1 MSKNSINILIILIL
15 LCILV
20 ILPSVAYASNGT
32 FDASTYQPS
41 STTDATGASKIQDL
55 GNVIISVIRTVGT
68 IISVAIL
75 SIIGIKY
82 MTGRGE
88 EKAEYKKTMLPYV
101 IGAVILFGITSFI
114 GIIVD
119 LVKGLI

>member
-1 MSKNSINILIILIL
+1 MSKKAINILIILML
-15 LCILV
+15 LCVLV

-41 STTDATGASKIQDL
+41 STTDATGANKIQDL

-82 MTGRGE
+82 MTGSVE

>member
-1 MSKNSINILIILIL
+1 MSKKTINILIILML

-55 GNVIISVIRTVGT
+55 GNVMISVIRTVGT

-82 MTGRGE
+82 MTGSVE
-88 EKAEYKKTMLPYV
+88 EKAEYKKTMIPYV
-101 IGAVILFGITSFI
+101 IGAVILFGITSFL
-114 GIIVD
+114 GIILD

>member
-1 MSKNSINILIILIL
+1 MSKKAINILIILML
-15 LCILV
+15 LCVLV

-55 GNVIISVIRTVGT
+55 GNVMISVIRTVGT

-82 MTGRGE
+82 MTGSVE

>member
-1 MSKNSINILIILIL
+1 MSKKSINILIILIL

-82 MTGRGE
+82 MTGSVE

>member
-1 MSKNSINILIILIL
+1 MSKKSINILIILIL

-55 GNVIISVIRTVGT
+55 GNVIISV
-68 IISVAIL
+68 AIL

-82 MTGRGE
+82 MTGSVE

>member
-1 MSKNSINILIILIL
+1 MSKKSINILIILIL

-82 MTGRGE
+82 MTGSVE

-101 IGAVILFGITSFI
+101 SGAVNLFGITSFI

>member
-1 MSKNSINILIILIL
+1 MSKKAINILIILML
-15 LCILV
+15 LCVLV

-32 FDASTYQPS
+32 FDAST
-41 STTDATGASKIQDL
+41 TDATGSSKIQYL

-82 MTGRGE
+82 MTGSVE

>member
-1 MSKNSINILIILIL
+1 MSKKAINILIILML
-15 LCILV
+15 LCVLV

-82 MTGRGE
+82 MTGSVE

>member
-1 MSKNSINILIILIL
+1 
-15 LCILV
+15 
-20 ILPSVAYASNGT
+20 
-32 FDASTYQPS
+32 
-41 STTDATGASKIQDL
+41 
-55 GNVIISVIRTVGT
+55 
-68 IISVAIL
+68 
-75 SIIGIKY
+75 
-82 MTGRGE
+82 MTGSVE

>member
-82 MTGRGE
+82 MTGSVE

>member
-1 MSKNSINILIILIL
+1 ML
-15 LCILV
+15 LCVLV

-82 MTGRGE
+82 MTGSVE

>member
-41 STTDATGASKIQDL
+41 STTDAQNSINNL
-55 GNVIISVIRTVGT
+55 GQGVIKIISTVGT
-68 IISVAIL
+68 IISVVFLIIL
-75 SIIGIKY
+75 GIKY
-82 MTGRGE
+82 MTGSVE